1 MIILFRRLFRLARLA
16 LHLLLGLFQA
26 AILFSFYSLATRDR
40 VISRWSGKLLKI
52 LGIRLAAGSLPE
64 YTHGAL
70 LVANHISWLD
80 VFVIHATRRV
90 HFVSKHEVRDWPVVG
105 WLAERAGTL
114 FIQRAKKT
122 DTARINAEMH
132 ALLRDGAWVAVFP
145 EGTSTDGSRLLRF
158 LPSLFQPAVD
168 ENLPVVPAALQYLT
182 PQGAY
187 TDAAAY
193 ADNVSFGTSLWRIAG
208 EKEIVAHITFGL
220 PIRGDSRRELAESA
234 WHEIADA
241 LGFEPTSS
249 AFAPAGNPPETPG
262 GLPASAR

>member
-208 EKEIVAHITFGL
+208 EKEIVARITFGL
-220 PIRGDSRRELAESA
+220 PIRGDSRRELAETA
-234 WHEIADA
+234 WREIASA
-241 LGFEPTSS
+241 LGFELT
-249 AFAPAGNPPETPG
+249 GNPPETPG